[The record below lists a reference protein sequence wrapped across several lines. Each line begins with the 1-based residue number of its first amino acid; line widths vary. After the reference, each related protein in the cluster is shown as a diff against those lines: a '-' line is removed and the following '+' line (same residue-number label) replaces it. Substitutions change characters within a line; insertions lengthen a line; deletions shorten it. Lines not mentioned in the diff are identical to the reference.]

1 MAKIYFKLIYQ
12 AKHLKKLAKR
22 LKSALSDFFEQSII
36 ENRDIIIDMSKSSLF
51 LAKPQMLYHK
61 AFIEAVNELQAFK
74 HDRYYVEKDLDAQ
87 ALAQKE
93 NFENYLKDLEQQELG
108 INLAANRVP
117 QTIYWL
123 MDEQVDGQIR
133 CIGRVAIRHRLTE
146 YLRRIGGHVG
156 YVIRPSA
163 RKQGYGAKL
172 LALTLEK
179 ISQEQPRLDDNR
191 VLLTC
196 DETNLG
202 SKKIIEK
209 NNGVLT
215 AINEQKPPLPRKL
228 LYWIELHP

>member
-1 MAKIYFKLIYQ
+1 MQ
-12 AKHLKKLAKR
+12 KKT
-22 LKSALSDFFEQSII
+22 
-36 ENRDIIIDMSKSSLF
+36 LF
-51 LAKPQMLYHK
+51 LAKPQMIYHE
-61 AFIEAVNELQAFK
+61 AFIEAVKELQALEND
-74 HDRYYVEKDLDAQ
+74 HYYVERNLDLKDLV
-87 ALAQKE
+87 QKE
-93 NFENYLKDLEQQELG
+93 YFAAYLKDLEKQEAG
-108 INLAANRVP
+108 IDLPANRVA

-123 MDEQVDGQIR
+123 MEKQEGGQIS
-133 CIGRVAIRHRLTE
+133 CLGRVAIRHRLTE